1 MAKSSIKRFLEA
13 SAQFTEM
20 SRERA
25 EAIVKDMVKSGDVRA
40 KDAER
45 TIQALVERG
54 RDASERIAAG
64 VQSEVAKQMASMQAR
79 FDELEA
85 KIESLTRSLRG
96 GARTSTPPA
105 PPAPPVQHT
114 GPAKPAAPKKAAPR
128 KATTKKTGAKKSG
141 AKKASA
147 KKASAKKTGAKKSVA
162 KKSGGASKPAAT
174 STADTGTAADSAVGT
189 SGVRPIR
196 TTRPD

>member
-20 SRERA
+20 SREKA

-45 TIQALVERG
+45 VIQALVERG

-96 GARTSTPPA
+96 GARTSTPPPTPA
-105 PPAPPVQHT
+105 PTPAPTAPPVQHT
-114 GPAKPAAPKKAAPR
+114 GPAKQAAPKKAAPR
-128 KATTKKTGAKKSG
+128 KATTKKATRKAG
-141 AKKASA
+141 AKKAGA
-147 KKASAKKTGAKKSVA
+147 KKAGAKNSAA
-162 KKSGGASKPAAT
+162 KKSGGASKPAA
-174 STADTGTAADSAVGT
+174 GGAVGT

>member
-13 SAQFTEM
+13 GAQFTEM

-45 TIQALVERG
+45 MIQTLVERG

-85 KIESLTRSLRG
+85 KIESLTRSLLG
-96 GARTSTPPA
+96 GARTPTPA
-105 PPAPPVQHT
+105 PPAPPVQHP
-114 GPAKPAAPKKAAPR
+114 GPAKQAAPKNAAPR
-128 KATTKKTGAKKSG
+128 KATTKKSAAKKAGAKKAGSEKAGARKSG
-141 AKKASA
+141 AKKSA
-147 KKASAKKTGAKKSVA
+147 A
-162 KKSGGASKPAAT
+162 KKSGGASKSAAT
-174 STADTGTAADSAVGT
+174 SNAAADSAVGT